1 MNKPISVSHTFSGTE
16 KTISFETGR
25 LAGLAGGAVLSQLG
39 KSTVL
44 MTATGAKSARPGAEC
59 QRMSI
64 PWPGSLACRAPGGFA
79 CLRCDR
85 RNS

>member
-39 KSTVL
+39 QSIVL
-44 MTATGAKSARPGAEC
+44 MTATGAKSARSGADFF
-59 QRMSI
+59 
-64 PWPGSLACRAPGGFA
+64 P
-79 CLRCDR
+79 
-85 RNS
+85 